1 VLDAARAGGHTR
13 RRLWLAENRRLSCG
27 KAHVARQHELA
38 AGGAH
43 ATLDL
48 RDGDKA
54 ACAEMAKHQA
64 NRRLAGQFC
73 RLCPVLLDLGH
84 VDMGNKIV
92 GVGALEHERPD
103 GVIGLGSLNQGN
115 KIADQ

>member
-1 VLDAARAGGHTR
+1 MLPAPGVTPVGASGWLKIADSRAAKRMSHASTNS
-13 RRLWLAENRRLSCG
+13 LP
-27 KAHVARQHELA
+27 A
-38 AGGAH
+38 APH